1 MSKVIIVDDHI
12 LFRLGIRAVIEESFA
27 DISIIAECNS
37 APELFIHLKNGT
49 KPDLILLDIIMPEI
63 DGIEVAK
70 IISRDYPDIKV
81 LVLTTETSTEIVSE
95 LVDLGVDGYLSKTA
109 VKTDLIDAIKSVLD
123 GKPYY
128 GKDISKI
135 IYEVYIAGSK
145 QKVSSEAKSHSIP
158 ETTKLTTKDIQ
169 IIEMVC
175 RGLTAREIGDKL
187 NISQRTVESH
197 KSHIMEKLCFK
208 NMTDLIKFALKNGII
223 S

>member
-109 VKTDLIDAIKSVLD
+109 VKTDLVDAIKSVLD

-145 QKVSSEAKSHSIP
+145 QKVSSDAEAKSHSIA
-158 ETTKLTTKDIQ
+158 ETTKLT

-197 KSHIMEKLCFK
+197 KSRIMEKLCFK